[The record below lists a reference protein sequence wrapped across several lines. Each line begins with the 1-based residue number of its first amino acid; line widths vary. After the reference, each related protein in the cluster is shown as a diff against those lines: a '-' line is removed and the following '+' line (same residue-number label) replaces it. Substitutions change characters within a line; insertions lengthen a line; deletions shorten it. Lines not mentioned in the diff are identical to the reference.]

1 MDFAIHP
8 FFYKMTRLE
17 DIHPKYIEV
26 DNQQYNMREY
36 VDYMNSVLDGSI
48 VANKY
53 IKLACKRMK
62 SWFDRDDMYF
72 DVEDVDSRINFIRKL
87 SHTTGQHHGHH
98 FMLLPWQQ
106 FVVANVFGWKWKSNN
121 LRVTHNAFIMIS
133 RKNGKTALAA
143 ALSLASMICDKEF
156 DYEVDIIANNTKQAT
171 IAFDHVKNFCDT
183 VDPRGKMFKQYRSE
197 IKVLPLKSKIQV
209 LSSESMGLD
218 GYNSSVVIFDEF
230 HAQRDWN
237 LYNVMK
243 SSQGARANPLMV
255 TLTTAGFLVGDSY
268 PCYSMWQTC
277 KDILNGTKKDDT
289 QFSAIYQLDDND
301 KWDDENMWTKCSPSL
316 DETVF
321 RSYMRD
327 EINAAKNN
335 TSLETGVRTKLL
347 NQWCQSTDIW
357 LSYDLLYQHSTKMSL
372 VEMSKLPNVSY
383 AYVGVDL
390 SAVSD
395 LSALTVMVESEGK
408 FYFKS
413 FAFVP
418 EDCLSNASINASR
431 YRDWKKHD
439 YIIVTEGNVQDYDVV
454 LNTIKQIDDI
464 IPIAGIYYDTW
475 NAIQFAVNATAE
487 GLPMY
492 PYSQALGNFNRPT
505 KQFELLLKSN
515 RVVIDYN
522 PMVLWCFTNATLKR
536 DFNDNVK
543 PIKGDTKHGKIDTV
557 ISMLEALGGYYLDTS
572 NMPAELT
579 AL

>member
-1 MDFAIHP
+1 
-8 FFYKMTRLE
+8 MTRFE
-17 DIHPKYIEV
+17 DITPLYHEKDET
-26 DNQQYNMREY
+26 YNIHGY
-36 VDYMNSVLDGSI
+36 VDYVKGVLDGSI
-48 VANKY
+48 VANKL
-53 IKLACKRMK
+53 IKQACKRTLA
-62 SWFDRDDMYF
+62 FDKRDDMYF
-72 DVEDVDSRINFIRKL
+72 DAEDVDARIRFIYKL
-87 SHTTGQHHGHH
+87 RHTMGHHHGKN
-98 FMLLPWQQ
+98 FKLLLWQQ
-106 FVVANVFGWKWKSNN
+106 WIVSQIFGWKWKSNN
-121 LRVTHNAFIMIS
+121 LRVTRNVFIMIS

-143 ALSLASMICDKEF
+143 AISLAALIGDKEF
-156 DYEVDIIANNTKQAT
+156 DQEIDIVASNTKQAT
-171 IAFDHVKNFCDT
+171 IAFDHIKNFCDT
-183 VDPRGKMFKQYRSE
+183 VDPRSKMFKQYRSE

-209 LSSESMGLD
+209 LSSESMSLD

-230 HAQRDWN
+230 HSQRYWD

-277 KDILNGTKKDDT
+277 ISILNNEKHDDT
-289 QFSAIYQLDDND
+289 QFTAIYQLDEED
-301 KWDDENMWTKCSPSL
+301 KWDDENVWTKCSPSL
-316 DETVF
+316 DQTVF
-321 RSYMRD
+321 RSYMQD

-357 LSYDLLYQHSTKMSL
+357 LPYDLLKSHMHSISL
-372 VEMSKLPNVSY
+372 EEMSKLPNVSY
-383 AYVGVDL
+383 GYLGVDL

-395 LSALTVMVESEGK
+395 LTAMTLMVESNDK
-408 FYFKS
+408 FYFKTW
-413 FAFVP
+413 AFVP

-431 YRDWKKHD
+431 YREWQRNKF
-439 YIIVTEGNVQDYDVV
+439 IEVTPGNVQDYDYI
-454 LNTIKQIDDI
+454 LNLIKTIDKT
-464 IPIAGIYYDTW
+464 IPIASIAYDTW

-492 PYSQALGNFNRPT
+492 PYSQSLGNFNRPT

-543 PIKGDTKHGKIDTV
+543 PIKGDSKHGKIDTV